1 MIYVLYT
8 TKYRGDCKK
17 FRDRADAEAFVLEI
31 ANDVST
37 ELAAVITGTEE
48 KVTIAHDGM
57 SAKIGEYTEIDA
69 EVLSIAGLA

>member
-8 TKYRGDCKK
+8 TRYRGDCKK
-17 FRDRADAEAFVLEI
+17 FRDYTDAEAFVLEI

-37 ELAAVITGTEE
+37 ELAAVITCKEE
-48 KVTIAHDGM
+48 KVTIAHDGK